1 VGRAQVR
8 DGSDDAATREN
19 CAMSGISFSGLASGI
34 DSTAIIS
41 SLVAVERI
49 PQNRLLAQNSALTSK
64 SKIVDQ
70 LTSALAAL
78 KTAAE
83 GLASPGEFL
92 SYAGSVSNE
101 SVAKITTSGS
111 SVPGTYALDEIT
123 LAYAQR
129 TYSSPIADADADLS
143 ASAQTLSLTIDGTQT
158 DIAIPVG
165 ASLRDVAAAINGSG
179 AAASAGVLFD
189 GTQYRLQVVGRNTGA
204 DNAITFTDT
213 GLGLNLSVPANT
225 VQAATDA
232 SLTIDGFPVTSA
244 SNILDDILPGT
255 TIELKNASTDPVQ
268 VRIDAD
274 PSAVKAK
281 LGKFVEAYNAVARL
295 IAAQNGVGKGTDTL
309 SGDSTVRT
317 IEQGLARLISSPIP
331 GMTGAGGATLQL
343 ADLGIQTQRDGTLT
357 LDSDD
362 LDGALAGDFART
374 ATYFAGDGTND
385 GMGTLLSDLIDGYT
399 DSIDGLLTSRKKG
412 IGEQIASNTD
422 KIEDIETYLERFEAS
437 LRQQYAA
444 LEQAMSELQGQ
455 QSYLAQFL
463 NS

>member
-1 VGRAQVR
+1 
-8 DGSDDAATREN
+8 
-19 CAMSGISFSGLASGI
+19 MGISFSGLASGL

-41 SLVAVERI
+41 SLMGVERI
-49 PQNRLLAQNSALTSK
+49 PQNRLTSQNNALASK
-64 SKIVDQ
+64 GRIVDQ
-70 LTSALAAL
+70 LTSALSAL

-83 GLASPGEFL
+83 GLATPGAFL
-92 SYAGSVSNE
+92 SYAGSVSDD
-101 SVAKITTSGS
+101 SVAKVKTSGT
-111 SVPGTYALDEIT
+111 SVPGTYEIEVTT
-123 LAYAQR
+123 LARAQR

-165 ASLRDVAAAINGSG
+165 ASLRDVAASINSSG

-204 DNAITFTDT
+204 SNAVTFADS
-213 GLGLNLSVPANT
+213 GLGLNLGVPANT
-225 VQAATDA
+225 VQVASNAA
-232 SLTIDGFPVTSA
+232 LTIDGFPVTSA

-255 TIELKNASTDPVQ
+255 TIELKAESTAPIQ
-268 VRIDAD
+268 LRIDAD
-274 PSAVKAK
+274 PAGVKAK
-281 LGKFVEAYNAVARL
+281 LTSFVDAYNAVAR
-295 IAAQNGVGKGTDTL
+295 IIVAQNGVGKGRETL

-317 IEQGLARLISSPIP
+317 IEQGLARMISSAIP

-343 ADLGIQTQRDGTLT
+343 GDLGIQTQRDGTLT
-357 LDSDD
+357 LDAED

-374 ATYFAGDGTND
+374 AMYFAGDGTND
-385 GMGTLLSDLIDGYT
+385 GMGALMSDLIEGYT
-399 DSIDGLLTSRKKG
+399 DKIDGLLTTRKKG
-412 IGEQIASNTD
+412 ITEQIATNTD
-422 KIEDIETYLERFEAS
+422 KIEDIELYLERFEQS

-444 LEQAMSELQGQ
+444 LEQAMSQLQGQ

>member
-1 VGRAQVR
+1 M
-8 DGSDDAATREN
+8 T
-19 CAMSGISFSGLASGI
+19 GISFSGLASGL

-41 SLVAVERI
+41 SLMGVERI
-49 PQNRLLAQNSALTSK
+49 PQNRLTSQNNALASK
-64 SKIVDQ
+64 GRIVDQ
-70 LTSALAAL
+70 LTSALSAL

-83 GLASPGEFL
+83 GLATPGAFL
-92 SYAGSVSNE
+92 SYAGSVSDD
-101 SVAKITTSGS
+101 SVAKVKTSGT
-111 SVPGTYALDEIT
+111 SVPGTYEIEVTT
-123 LAYAQR
+123 LARAQR

-165 ASLRDVAAAINGSG
+165 ASLRDVAAAINSSG

-204 DNAITFTDT
+204 SNAVTFADS
-213 GLGLNLSVPANT
+213 GLGLNLGVPANT
-225 VQAATDA
+225 VQVASNAA
-232 SLTIDGFPVTSA
+232 LTIDGFPVTSA

-255 TIELKNASTDPVQ
+255 TIELKDESTAPIQ
-268 VRIDAD
+268 LRIDAD
-274 PSAVKAK
+274 PAGVKAK
-281 LGKFVEAYNAVARL
+281 LTSFVDAYNAVAR
-295 IAAQNGVGKGTDTL
+295 IIVAQNGVGKGRETL

-317 IEQGLARLISSPIP
+317 IEQGLARMISSAIP

-343 ADLGIQTQRDGTLT
+343 GDLGIQTQRDGTLT
-357 LDSDD
+357 LDTDD
-362 LDGALAGDFART
+362 LDGALAEDFART

-385 GMGTLLSDLIDGYT
+385 GMGALMSDLIEGYT
-399 DSIDGLLTSRKKG
+399 DKIDGLLTTRKKG
-412 IGEQIASNTD
+412 ITEQIATNTD
-422 KIEDIETYLERFEAS
+422 KIEDIELYLERFEQS

-444 LEQAMSELQGQ
+444 LEQAMSQLQGQ

>member
-1 VGRAQVR
+1 
-8 DGSDDAATREN
+8 
-19 CAMSGISFSGLASGI
+19 MGISFSGLASGL

-41 SLVAVERI
+41 ALMGVERI
-49 PQNRLLAQNSALTSK
+49 PQNRLTSQNNALASK
-64 SKIVDQ
+64 GRIVDQ
-70 LTSALAAL
+70 LTSALSAL

-83 GLASPGEFL
+83 GLATPGAFL
-92 SYAGSVSNE
+92 SYAGSVSDD
-101 SVAKITTSGS
+101 SVAKVKTSGT
-111 SVPGTYALDEIT
+111 SVPGTYEIEVTT
-123 LAYAQR
+123 LARAQR

-165 ASLRDVAAAINGSG
+165 ASLRDVAASINSSG

-204 DNAITFTDT
+204 SNAVTFADS
-213 GLGLNLSVPANT
+213 GLGLNLGVPANT
-225 VQAATDA
+225 VQVASNAA
-232 SLTIDGFPVTSA
+232 LTIDGFPVTSA

-255 TIELKNASTDPVQ
+255 TIELKAESTAPIQ
-268 VRIDAD
+268 LRIDAD
-274 PSAVKAK
+274 PAGVKAK
-281 LGKFVEAYNAVARL
+281 LTSFVDAYNAVAR
-295 IAAQNGVGKGTDTL
+295 IIVAQNGVGKGRETL

-317 IEQGLARLISSPIP
+317 IEQGLARMISSPIP

-343 ADLGIQTQRDGTLT
+343 GDLGIQTQRDGTLT
-357 LDSDD
+357 LDAED

-374 ATYFAGDGTND
+374 AMYFAGDGTND
-385 GMGTLLSDLIDGYT
+385 GMGALMSDLIEGYT
-399 DSIDGLLTSRKKG
+399 DKIDGLLTTRKKG
-412 IGEQIASNTD
+412 ITEQIATNTD
-422 KIEDIETYLERFEAS
+422 KIEDIELYLERFEQS

-444 LEQAMSELQGQ
+444 LEQAMSQLQGQ